1 MAISKPPTKASQNK
15 SKLSALKN
23 LVANV
28 AKGAN
33 ATRRAAAKVAAAK
46 LAASGK
52 GTPPLRQPAPAP
64 GARHNK
70 APYKPMLKTSPKP
83 VAKPAR
89 TRGQG
94 TGVPATRLNL
104 SVFAASTGSQVGVA
118 TGAAGELICREVA
131 CEALGTTGGYCR
143 LHYIKNWRKI
153 QRKVVIL
160 QERKLN
166 GYIEELVAKYP
177 DKYIEAIRLDLAD
190 DRAFAKVIADL
201 DLDESVDDFEG
212 DGENVEAVID
222 TIKRDFEE
230 DPEAF

>member
-1 MAISKPPTKASQNK
+1 MATAKPPTKASQNK

-33 ATRRAAAKVAAAK
+33 ATKRAAAKAAAAK

-52 GTPPLRQPAPAP
+52 GTPPLRQPAQAP
-64 GARHNK
+64 GAHHHK
-70 APYKPMLKTSPKP
+70 APYKPSLKTAP
-83 VAKPAR
+83 KPAR

-104 SVFAASTGSQVGVA
+104 AVFAASSSSNVGVA

-166 GYIEELVAKYP
+166 GYIEELVLKYP